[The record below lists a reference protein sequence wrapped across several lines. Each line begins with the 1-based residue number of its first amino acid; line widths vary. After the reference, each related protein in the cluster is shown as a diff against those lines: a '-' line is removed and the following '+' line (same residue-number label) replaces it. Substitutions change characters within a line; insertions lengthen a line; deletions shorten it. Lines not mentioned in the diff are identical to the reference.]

1 MAKKRRQGKKSE
13 QGYQRCFTDD
23 DFAWLAEQFQKQ
35 VERHPDLTL
44 EVFAARYGVESKWIR
59 NFVDTGWRTEFK
71 NTVTVWHG
79 TTVDRARTIIEEGFK
94 APGRAAKKIW
104 FTQKSNEARGI
115 ATRRSQAR
123 GEAPAVFR
131 CQINIGKYTEF
142 ERPRPH
148 HYAFRHSHIEK
159 GVISSVSG
167 LEMDKGTKPAREKE
181 NKAELVDIIITR
193 SSGKYGLLLW
203 VNTYL
208 EREGK
213 TPMSEEHPAVEEIHR
228 WIEVQYAEGRE
239 DAISEAELLAQVRV
253 HLK

>member
-94 APGRAAKKIW
+94 APGRAAKKDLVYPKIKRSPW
-104 FTQKSNEARGI
+104 DCDTAITSPGRGTGSFPLSNQHREIYGI
-115 ATRRSQAR
+115 
-123 GEAPAVFR
+123 
-131 CQINIGKYTEF
+131 
-142 ERPRPH
+142 
-148 HYAFRHSHIEK
+148 
-159 GVISSVSG
+159 
-167 LEMDKGTKPAREKE
+167 
-181 NKAELVDIIITR
+181 
-193 SSGKYGLLLW
+193 
-203 VNTYL
+203 
-208 EREGK
+208 
-213 TPMSEEHPAVEEIHR
+213 
-228 WIEVQYAEGRE
+228 
-239 DAISEAELLAQVRV
+239 
-253 HLK
+253 